1 MAQND
6 DFWAQQKE
14 LAVEM
19 DRKTTRSLKQE
30 QMEIF
35 RQDRLALVYDT
46 MYISAL
52 IFSTCWLLSSDPLTA
67 LSYVPGAVLGL
78 LYSYGLGKSVEKIG
92 ASPMD
97 LDDNQQGSGVGEA
110 RFAFLILLFLLVG
123 KFQSEGLQPLPAI
136 GGFFTYQLAALKRG
150 LQEMD

>member
-1 MAQND
+1 
-6 DFWAQQKE
+6 
-14 LAVEM
+14 M
-19 DRKTTRSLKQE
+19 DQVTSRSLKQE

-35 RQDRLALVYDT
+35 RQKSLALVYDT
-46 MYISAL
+46 LYISAL
-52 IFSTCWLLSSDPLTA
+52 IFALCWLFSSDPFTA
-67 LSYVPGAVLGL
+67 LSYIPGAILGV

-97 LDDNQQGSGVGEA
+97 FDDNQQGSGLGEA
-110 RFAFLILLFLLVG
+110 RFAFLFLLFLLVG

-136 GGFFTYQLAALKRG
+136 GGFFTYQLASLKQG